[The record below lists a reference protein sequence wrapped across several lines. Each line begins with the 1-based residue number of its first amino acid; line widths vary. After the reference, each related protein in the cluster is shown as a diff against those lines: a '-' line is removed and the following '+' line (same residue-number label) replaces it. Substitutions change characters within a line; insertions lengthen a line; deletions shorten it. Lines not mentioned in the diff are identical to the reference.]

1 MIYLSFIIIALYI
14 CYVLIDSG
22 IPNSLSA
29 TYYKYGKMFS
39 IVLLSSAILLM
50 PKLLEFLPNNVEFLG
65 FLSLAGVIA
74 VAVSPD
80 FRNDKLTDRIHDI
93 SAVLALIISQILV
106 ILINPLLLLD
116 WIPIV
121 LYIIIGGIKYKTL
134 NVPYIKFLGEVIMI
148 LTIYQMLL

>member
-39 IVLLSSAILLM
+39 IVLFSSTILLM
-50 PKLLEFLPNNVEFLG
+50 PKLLEFLPNNIEFLG
-65 FLSLAGVIA
+65 FLSLIGVIA
-74 VAVSPD
+74 VAASPD
-80 FRNDKLTDRIHDI
+80 FRNDKLTDKVHDI
-93 SAVLALIISQILV
+93 SAVLAFIISQILV
-106 ILINPLLLLD
+106 ILINPLLLLN
-116 WIPIV
+116 WIPV
-121 LYIIIGGIKYKTL
+121 LIYIIVWYIKYKTL
-134 NVPYIKFLGEVIMI
+134 NVPYIKFFAEVIMI

>member
-1 MIYLSFIIIALYI
+1 MIYLSLIIILLYI
-14 CYVLIDSG
+14 CYVIIDSG
-22 IPNSLSA
+22 IPHSLSA
-29 TYYKYGKMFS
+29 TYYKYGKIFS
-39 IVLLSSAILLM
+39 IVLFSSSILLM
-50 PKLLEFLPNNVEFLG
+50 PKLLEFIPDDIKFLG

-80 FRNDKLTDRIHDI
+80 FRNDKLTDKIHDI

-116 WIPIV
+116 WIPII

-134 NVPYIKFLGEVIMI
+134 NVPYIKFFAEVIMI